1 MVADD
6 LQAKFRSYDENTP
19 RSHDPDMTDIES
31 ASRIKELST
40 IPPYT
45 DMPAV
50 MAVSVFK
57 NARQRLAAV
66 KLHKR
71 HIKFRDNNNEKA
83 LRAWC
88 AATVGEG
95 GLGRFERVMAAVGL
109 WADSSYRIARG
120 ISRSPGKDDG
130 RVIRGSD
137 FTPED
142 KDKVGGIK

>member
-57 NARQRLAAV
+57 NDRQRLAAV

-71 HIKFRDNNNEKA
+71 HIKFNDIGNEKA

-88 AATVGEG
+88 ASTVGEG

-120 ISRSPGKDDG
+120 MPRSGKDDG
-130 RVIRGSD
+130 KVIRGSD

-142 KDKVGGIK
+142 KDKIEGK